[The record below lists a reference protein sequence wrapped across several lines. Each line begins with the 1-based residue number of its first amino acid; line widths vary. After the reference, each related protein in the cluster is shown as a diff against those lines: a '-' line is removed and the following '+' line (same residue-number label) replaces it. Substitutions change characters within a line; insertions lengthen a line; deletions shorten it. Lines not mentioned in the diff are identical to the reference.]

1 MLAACATADSPAEK
15 PIKDGSKVAAEVVLC
30 KTTYAELAQGLGSPS
45 RDGLLGQDRVV
56 TWIVEWKP
64 LIRYLGVMV
73 DSRDVIVDR
82 YWNLPSEIVWV
93 PTNRC
98 R

>member
-1 MLAACATADSPAEK
+1 M
-15 PIKDGSKVAAEVVLC
+15 PIKGGMKVASGIVLC
-30 KTTYAELAQGLGSPS
+30 KSTYKELEQGLGKPS
-45 RDGLLGQDRVV
+45 RDGLLGNDRIV

-73 DSRDVIVDR
+73 DNQDVIVDR
-82 YWNLPSEIVWV
+82 YWNVPSEIVWA